1 MWQHLRH
8 NMAVIDLWLTYCLLP
23 DQTSQFPQRLTRNAW
38 HLADNAGGAVVG
50 FSGTNDNH
58 RLLPL
63 QVHQAHAVHKPH
75 LAATNGKMLAMLLQH
90 AGYTTLDRQD
100 LSQVRSKVGT
110 HVGAHIEVLGSAYA
124 VSVHFTRGA
133 YVLLRASFFL
143 YMQYMPCIFWQVF
156 TPLHVRCCCAH

>member
-1 MWQHLRH
+1 MWQHLRR
-8 NMAVIDLWLTYCLLP
+8 NMAVIDLWLSYCLLP

-63 QVHQAHAVHKPH
+63 QVHQADASHKPH

-100 LSQVRSKVGT
+100 LSKV
-110 HVGAHIEVLGSAYA
+110 S
-124 VSVHFTRGA
+124 
-133 YVLLRASFFL
+133 
-143 YMQYMPCIFWQVF
+143 Q
-156 TPLHVRCCCAH
+156 

>member
-1 MWQHLRH
+1 VNKVDPTNAQQLDLMWQHLRC
-8 NMAVIDLWLTYCLLP
+8 NMAVIDLWLSYCLLP

-63 QVHQAHAVHKPH
+63 QVHQADASHKPH

-100 LSQVRSKVGT
+100 LSKVRQQ
-110 HVGAHIEVLGSAYA
+110 
-124 VSVHFTRGA
+124 
-133 YVLLRASFFL
+133 LLQIC
-143 YMQYMPCIFWQVF
+143 Y
-156 TPLHVRCCCAH
+156 